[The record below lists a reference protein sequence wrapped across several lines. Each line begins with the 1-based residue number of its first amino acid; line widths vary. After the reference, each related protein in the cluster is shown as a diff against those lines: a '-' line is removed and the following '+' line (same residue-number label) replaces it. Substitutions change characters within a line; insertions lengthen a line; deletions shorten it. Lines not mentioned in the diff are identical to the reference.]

1 MFNTNRIAYVSGLAL
16 GIVLT
21 AGSASAQD
29 SKTES
34 ATPPPLQAFP
44 LTDTSAL
51 NLQGVKADVAQYR
64 GRTAVRLTNDS
75 EDRAGLAWVK
85 DTDFRD
91 GTIEFDVATHILAPP
106 GVRMPGFTGI
116 ALRARQQDQ
125 HFELFYLRPG
135 NALSDDQAMRNHSVQ
150 YTSEPSFGWERL
162 RRQWPMIYEAYAD
175 IHPDDWIKVKI
186 EVHGRLAKLYV
197 NGSANPSLVVD
208 GMKGEELRGPIA
220 LWGYTG
226 EESYFSNLRITNDKP
241 EAIENGGD
249 AAGTWDLVFNT
260 DAGRFGGT
268 MKLVRQGN
276 TLVGLWSGALGAD
289 QPVNGFWRDGYIEVS
304 FSGTWPDQPGAVTAT
319 MVGWVDGDAAK
330 GRVKVEGRA
339 DGRWTATR
347 SK

>member
-1 MFNTNRIAYVSGLAL
+1 MLNAKRFTSVFGVA
-16 GIVLT
+16 IVLIL
-21 AGSASAQD
+21 AARVAPSEQSKAD
-29 SKTES
+29 SGVV
-34 ATPPPLQAFP
+34 PPVQSFA

-51 NLQGVKADVAQYR
+51 DLQGVKADVAQYR
-64 GRTAVRLTNDS
+64 GRTAVRITSDGP
-75 EDRAGLAWVK
+75 EAGLAWVK
-85 DTDFRD
+85 GTDFRD

-106 GVRMPGFTGI
+106 GVRMPGFTGV
-116 ALRARQQDQ
+116 AFRARPQDQ

-150 YTSEPSFGWERL
+150 YTSEPAFGWEKL

-186 EVHGRLAKLYV
+186 EVRGRVARLFL
-197 NGSANPSLVVD
+197 NGSSNASLVVD
-208 GMKGEELRGPIA
+208 GMKGEELHGPIG

-226 EESYFSNLRITNDKP
+226 EESYFSNLRITNEKP
-241 EAIENGGD
+241 ETVENGGD
-249 AAGTWDLVFNT
+249 AAGSWNVVFNT

-268 MKLVRQGN
+268 LKLVRQGT
-276 TLVGLWSGALGAD
+276 TLAGLWSGALGPD
-289 QPVNGFWRDGYIEVS
+289 QPVSGWWRDGYSELS

-319 MVGWVDGDAAK
+319 MAGWVDGDAAH

>member
-1 MFNTNRIAYVSGLAL
+1 MFYANRFTRVFGLAIL
-16 GIVLT
+16 VGFAARV
-21 AGSASAQD
+21 APSEQSE
-29 SKTES
+29 TES
-34 ATPPPLQAFP
+34 AAVPPVQSFP
-44 LTDTSAL
+44 LTDISAL
-51 NLQGVKADVAQYR
+51 DVQGVKADVARHR
-64 GRTAVRLTNDS
+64 GRAAVRITSDS
-75 EDRAGLAWVK
+75 QEAGLAWLK
-85 DTDFRD
+85 GTDFRD

-116 ALRARQQDQ
+116 AFRARRQDQ

-150 YTSEPSFGWERL
+150 YTSEPAFGWEKL

-186 EVHGRLAKLYV
+186 EVHGRVAKLYL
-197 NGSANPSLVVD
+197 NGSPNPSLVVD
-208 GMKGEELRGPIA
+208 GMKGEELHGPIG

-241 EAIENGGD
+241 EGIENGGD
-249 AAGTWDLVFNT
+249 AAGTWDVVFNT

-276 TLVGLWSGALGAD
+276 TLVGLWSGALGSD
-289 QPVNGFWRDGYIEVS
+289 QPVNGSWRDGYSEVS
-304 FSGTWPDQPGAVTAT
+304 FNGKWPDEPGTVTAT
-319 MVGWVDGDAAK
+319 MVGWVDGDAAH